1 MTKTRPSLLV
11 TGLCPDGSNTN
22 SRIRQAVSTGAN
34 QTQLFSKVD
43 ELPIEGV
50 IARKDIDYDIVLAVG
65 SGTLD
70 TVPFENIHRRVQKNN
85 GVVIFWTH
93 EDPYEFDLNRRLL
106 PYCDLFFTNEKSSLS
121 FYNNANVSWLPLAA
135 DLSYSR
141 PLQPFINRSLDMFFC
156 GYGYP
161 LRMHILEKFIAS
173 DVSRFN
179 VGIFGPNLRPV
190 LGTAA
195 SDRRLSTDE
204 MADICASSRL
214 VLNIGRD
221 LNIAN
226 NRYNIVA
233 ETPGPRTFDV
243 ALSGAPQ
250 ILFNDGVLIDHFYEP
265 GKEIILF
272 DNISDIIDSLDMLNK
287 YPAEG
292 EKVAQAAQKRTQN
305 QHLYRHRIVE
315 MMEILGDI

>member
-1 MTKTRPSLLV
+1 MSKTRPSLLI

-22 SRIRQAVSTGAN
+22 ARIRYAIEIGAN
-34 QTQLFSKVD
+34 RTGIFDSVHQS
-43 ELPIEGV
+43 PIEAV
-50 IARKDIDYDIVLAVG
+50 FSRKNIDYDIVLAVG

-70 TVPFENIHRRVQKNN
+70 TVPFEKLYRNVHKNG

-93 EDPYEFDLNRRLL
+93 EDPYEFDLNKRLL
-106 PYCDLFFTNEKSSLS
+106 NYCDWFFTNERSALP
-121 FYNNANVSWLPLAA
+121 FYGSDKVSWLPLAA
-135 DLSYSR
+135 DLNYR
-141 PLQPFINRSLDMFFC
+141 RTIQPFADRSLDLFFC

-161 LRMHILEKFIAS
+161 LRMHILERLLGSEISLFDI
-173 DVSRFN
+173 
-179 VGIFGPNLRPV
+179 GIFGPNLRPV
-190 LGTAA
+190 LGDSV

-221 LNIAN
+221 MNIAN
-226 NRYNIVA
+226 NRFNIIP

-250 ILFNDGVLIDHFYEP
+250 LLFNDGVLIEHFYDP

-272 DNISDIIDSLDMLNK
+272 DNVSDAIESIKRFNK
-287 YPAEG
+287 FPNEG
-292 EKVAQAAQKRTQN
+292 EKIAIESQKRTN
-305 QHLYRHRIVE
+305 NHHLYQHRVA
-315 MMEILGDI
+315 DIMKLAGIS